1 MSERV
6 VGGQW
11 ETFCAEEAGEE
22 GSLHVERWKLVWM
35 AAESW
40 LLNKRELEMEMKVSQ
55 HPSV

>member
-1 MSERV
+1 MA
-6 VGGQW
+6 GGQW
-11 ETFCAEEAGEE
+11 EVFCAEEAGEE
-22 GSLHVERWKLVWM
+22 GSLRVERWELVWM